1 MVCESNQKLH
11 VNWNKNC
18 FKFLFEVFWNIV
30 RGNDSFYRRFQRIC
44 NFGEKIIPNEKKFDL
59 ASFYYYCFGISSDYF
74 YFFICKVKV
83 QKCLSIFQAPFRQV
97 QPFVIG
103 ERDRP
108 WIAGIVFHNLER
120 KTVPVEEPNYH
131 LSIEPVRC
139 PDKTK
144 EKFILFYTPI
154 AANATR
160 VRNRATTTRSLS

>member
-1 MVCESNQKLH
+1 MRKSLILPVFIIIVLGYH
-11 VNWNKNC
+11 LII
-18 FKFLFEVFWNIV
+18 FTFLSV
-30 RGNDSFYRRFQRIC
+30 RSRLKKYKHFPFAPRLTIRYRYK
-44 NFGEKIIPNEKKFDL
+44 GSL
-59 ASFYYYCFGISSDYF
+59 
-74 YFFICKVKV
+74 
-83 QKCLSIFQAPFRQV
+83 
-97 QPFVIG
+97 
-103 ERDRP
+103 RDRP
-108 WIAGIVFHNLER
+108 CIPAVVFTNLER